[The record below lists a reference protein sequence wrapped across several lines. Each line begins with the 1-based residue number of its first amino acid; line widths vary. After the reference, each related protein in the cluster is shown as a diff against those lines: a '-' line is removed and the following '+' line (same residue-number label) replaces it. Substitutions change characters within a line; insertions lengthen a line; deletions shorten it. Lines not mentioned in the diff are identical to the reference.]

1 MTDQNSAFPPNAFL
15 IVDGADII
23 PLTKE
28 INNIGRMDDNDIV
41 IPNAH
46 ISRYHAQVRGIDGN
60 FVLIDLT
67 STSGTTVNGTRI
79 RSKVLAPG
87 DIIMMAGVP
96 LIYGQTSGPDKFK
109 NPEPDPAARPSG
121 SRKEKPGITQE
132 VDLSTIDHILD
143 IMDITE
149 EPKETP
155 DDNREN

>member
-1 MTDQNSAFPPNAFL
+1 MTNQTTAFPPNAFL

-46 ISRYHAQVRGIDGN
+46 ISRYHAQVRGIDGR
-60 FVLIDLT
+60 FVLIDLQ

-96 LIYGQTSGPDKFK
+96 LIYGQSSGPEKFK
-109 NPEPDPAARPSG
+109 NARPEPAERPSAP
-121 SRKEKPGITQE
+121 RKDKPGITQE

-149 EPKETP
+149 EPNENP
-155 DDNREN
+155 DENRER